1 MCEIGVTQRCLIARN
16 LLSVQRFRLLVTY
29 DLFTVKAVQQKSVSQ
44 FDTAQSNDRICRL
57 RGKSLQMVSTSL
69 MYS

>member
-1 MCEIGVTQRCLIARN
+1 MCEIGVAQRCLIALN

-44 FDTAQSNDRICRL
+44 FDTAQPNDRIGRL
-57 RGKSLQMVSTSL
+57 EGKSLQMVSTSL
-69 MYS
+69 MYN